1 MILSDLLDRPVFAA
15 DGEYLGL
22 VVDARF
28 ALDGTPHQ
36 LLNSPR
42 LVGFI
47 VSPISRTS
55 FMGYERTGVRAPA
68 LIAAWFRRR
77 ERGSFL
83 VLWEDVGS
91 LEGTT
96 VALRSRAKLYAP
108 QLAGDG
114 GAGA

>member
-1 MILSDLLDRPVFAA
+1 MILSDLLRRPVFAA
-15 DGEYLGL
+15 DGEYLGV

-28 ALDGTPHQ
+28 ALDGTRHQ

-42 LVGFI
+42 LVGLI

-83 VLWEDVGS
+83 VLWEDVAS
-91 LEGTT
+91 LEGTA
-96 VALRSRAKLYAP
+96 VAVRSRATLYSP
-108 QLAGDG
+108 RLAGDG
-114 GAGA
+114 RAGT

>member
-1 MILSDLLDRPVFAA
+1 MILSDLLERPVFAA
-15 DGEYLGL
+15 DGEYLGV

-28 ALDGTPHQ
+28 ALDGTRHQ

-42 LVGFI
+42 LVGLI
-47 VSPISRTS
+47 VSPVSRTS

-83 VLWEDVGS
+83 VLWKDLAS
-91 LEGTT
+91 LDGDT
-96 VALRSRAKLYAP
+96 VALRPAARLYAP
-108 QLAGDG
+108 QLA
-114 GAGA
+114 AHNA